1 MKLTIN
7 CAYCDQP
14 HSFQQRDFKSAVRS
28 LEMFAFKCNACG
40 STTSVELS
48 TKRKRQGAG
57 YKAIVA
63 KREAEHA
70 LKVEAAKKR
79 NTLIELKLLAQ
90 TGCICQ
96 LLRDRWQG
104 DPQELIRRRA
114 EYGHG
119 FFSAAITYGIPAE
132 PHHERECPLRG
143 SVEECEARGLKH
155 GGTPRKGAA

>member
-14 HSFQQRDFKSAVRS
+14 YTFQQRDFKSAVRS
-28 LEMFAFKCNACG
+28 LEMFAFKCNACD

-57 YKAIVA
+57 FKAIVA

-70 LKVEAAKKR
+70 RRVEAAVKR
-79 NTLIELKLLAQ
+79 NLAIAERLLSQ
-90 TGCICQ
+90 PGCTCAPTIAA
-96 LLRDRWQG
+96 LGAEDAK
-104 DPQELIRRRA
+104 RRYA
-114 EYGHG
+114 TYGHA
-119 FFSAAITYGIPAE
+119 FSSSAISYGIPVE
-132 PHHERECPLRG
+132 PHHNRECPLRG
-143 SVEECEARGLKH
+143 TVAETEARGLQH